1 VRRKLDVDLDDR
13 SIVHEVGDGRHGLNG
28 HRSRQLRNR
37 RLGIVTRFRDD
48 CCATITR
55 QLQVAARRRCD
66 ATVKKGQRYA
76 YSFARKRPRLR
87 LFQDV
92 LKQDRPD
99 KSMPPVPTIAI
110 ECVIRAQPEQHFL
123 RLEAI
128 ARSDAPAAGEYRFSV
143 AKRSSSGSSSNAQT
157 GTFVLKSGHEQVLT
171 TILLDR
177 SAIGNY
183 HAELSLQSDRERFTC
198 TSP

>member
-1 VRRKLDVDLDDR
+1 
-13 SIVHEVGDGRHGLNG
+13 
-28 HRSRQLRNR
+28 
-37 RLGIVTRFRDD
+37 
-48 CCATITR
+48 
-55 QLQVAARRRCD
+55 
-66 ATVKKGQRYA
+66 
-76 YSFARKRPRLR
+76 
-87 LFQDV
+87 V

-128 ARSDAPAAGEYRFSV
+128 ARSDAPAAGEYSFSV
-143 AKRSSSGSSSNAQT
+143 AKRSSSGSSSNAQS
-157 GTFVLKSGHEQVLT
+157 GTFVLKGGHEQVLT

-198 TSP
+198 TLP

>member
-1 VRRKLDVDLDDR
+1 
-13 SIVHEVGDGRHGLNG
+13 
-28 HRSRQLRNR
+28 
-37 RLGIVTRFRDD
+37 
-48 CCATITR
+48 
-55 QLQVAARRRCD
+55 
-66 ATVKKGQRYA
+66 
-76 YSFARKRPRLR
+76 
-87 LFQDV
+87 V

-110 ECVIRAQPEQHFL
+110 ECIIRAQPDEHFL
-123 RLEAI
+123 RLEAV
-128 ARSDAPAAGEYRFSV
+128 ARSDAPAAGEYSFSV
-143 AKRSSSGSSSNAQT
+143 AKRSSSGSSSNAQS

-183 HAELSLQSDRERFTC
+183 HAELSLQSHRERFTC